1 MTERLNCTNP
11 ECSYTILPTTAEK
24 TGGFCMPCVQRK
36 AREEHEE
43 FVRKNRRDV
52 NLFEG
57 LEDPVEILKI
67 MHRPK
72 EHDPL
77 IRYIP
82 HPDKM
87 EDIYAR
93 LDQEQISSMARHAV
107 AKLGAGESNQA
118 EEIAGCLTA
127 FTNGE
132 RSLLLDGF
140 ILFGQLSPGFM
151 FVRGTPCMRDRIIDL
166 LNAVRVSPNNALAAL
181 AWIGDSKVVEL
192 FGQWKRIPPPWCE
205 SLYISPER
213 YAESAGWE
221 LSPELSRRDLYSQT
235 CYPLKPEAGEGSG
248 DEVMLQSVRD
258 DKCPWCSGPLRNALV
273 INRIPELAPL
283 FATTGGAIEFIDCG
297 SCSGFAGAIYGE
309 LDANGARWS
318 SHNVRPKYL
327 PEERGDWENMPNEK
341 LALGSIPRSPWHA
354 ASWYL
359 PTTFSQLGGHP
370 TWIQDA
376 NYPPCPQCGRLMR
389 FVGQVSHEDLHEHGE
404 GIDYAFLCVGCGITA
419 TTYQCS

>member
-1 MTERLNCTNP
+1 
-11 ECSYTILPTTAEK
+11 
-24 TGGFCMPCVQRK
+24 
-36 AREEHEE
+36 
-43 FVRKNRRDV
+43 
-52 NLFEG
+52 
-57 LEDPVEILKI
+57 

-118 EEIAGCLTA
+118 EKIAGCLAA

-132 RSLLLDGF
+132 MSLLLDGF
-140 ILFGQLSPGFM
+140 ILFEHLSPGFM
-151 FVRGTPCMRDRIIDL
+151 FMRGTPCMRDRIIDL
-166 LNAVRVSPNNALAAL
+166 LNAGRVSPNNALKAL
-181 AWIGDSKVVEL
+181 AWIGDSKVVEI
-192 FGQWKRIPPPWCE
+192 FGHWKTSPPPWCDA
-205 SLYISPER
+205 LYISPER
-213 YAESAGWE
+213 YAQLAGWE
-221 LSPELSRRDLYSQT
+221 LSPELSRRDLHSQT
-235 CYPLKPEAGEGSG
+235 CYPLKPDDGDGAA
-248 DEVMLQSVRD
+248 DEVAVLSVRND
-258 DKCPWCSGPLRNALV
+258 QCPWCRGPLRNVLV
-273 INRIPELAPL
+273 ANRTPEFADL
-283 FATTGGAIEFIDCG
+283 FATTGGAIEFLDCG
-297 SCSGFAGAIYGE
+297 SCGAYTDIYGE

-327 PEERGDWENMPNEK
+327 PQERVDWEDMPRAK
-341 LALGSIPRSPWHA
+341 LAHGLVTRSPWHA

-359 PTTFSQLGGHP
+359 PTSFSQVGGHP

-389 FVGQVSHEDLHEHGE
+389 FVGQVSHEDLDEYGE
-404 GIDYAFLCVGCGITA
+404 GICYAFLCAGCGVTA
-419 TTYQCS
+419 TTYQQS